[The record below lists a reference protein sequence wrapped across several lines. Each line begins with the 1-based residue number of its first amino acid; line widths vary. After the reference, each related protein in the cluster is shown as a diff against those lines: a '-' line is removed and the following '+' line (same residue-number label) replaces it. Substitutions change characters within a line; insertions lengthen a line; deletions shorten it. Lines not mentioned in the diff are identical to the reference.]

1 MGGYRAL
8 IAAAAALAAM
18 PASAQIEFKQ
28 APGAETGTGG
38 AEAGLLGEWTGASEL
53 EAVLVAAALV
63 LALLRLTVWR
73 HHFRYRRRG
82 LLWLML
88 RGQSHTRWWAD

>member
-1 MGGYRAL
+1 MGRYRAL
-8 IAAAAALAAM
+8 IAGAAALAAM
-18 PASAQIEFKQ
+18 PAAAQIEFKQ
-28 APGAETGTGG
+28 APVPGSEGDR
-38 AEAGLLGEWTGASEL
+38 AGLLGEWTGASEL

-88 RGQSHTRWWAD
+88 RGRSGTRWWAD